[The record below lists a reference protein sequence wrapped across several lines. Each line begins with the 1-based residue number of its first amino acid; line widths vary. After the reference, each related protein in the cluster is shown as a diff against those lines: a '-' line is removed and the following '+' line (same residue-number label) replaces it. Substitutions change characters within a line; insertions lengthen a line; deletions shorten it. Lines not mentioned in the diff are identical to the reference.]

1 MKAALGPYSNLV
13 NFYQSR
19 LAMIFF
25 FGGVQRILCLRCVP
39 SLSHSLGVTPIHSC
53 PERLCKNKM
62 HHCVHS
68 ILCSVL
74 YCIENKHFSVRRYH
88 GGTKRYWDKVFWK
101 WTVHIWFSLE
111 NKQFPCRFC
120 RSTWHPWCFVGLKRR
135 STIVT

>member
-74 YCIENKHFSVRRYH
+74 YCIVLKTSIFLFVVITVAQSVI
-88 GGTKRYWDKVFWK
+88 GTKY
-101 WTVHIWFSLE
+101 SE
-111 NKQFPCRFC
+111 NERFTFGFLLKISNF
-120 RSTWHPWCFVGLKRR
+120 RVDFVDRR
-135 STIVT
+135 DTPDVLLAWNGARP